1 MNEIDYFNIF
11 ILYNDDVA
19 ANMNSLHIKKFT

>member
-11 ILYNDDVA
+11 ILYNGDVA
-19 ANMNSLHIKKFT
+19 ANMNYLHIKKFT